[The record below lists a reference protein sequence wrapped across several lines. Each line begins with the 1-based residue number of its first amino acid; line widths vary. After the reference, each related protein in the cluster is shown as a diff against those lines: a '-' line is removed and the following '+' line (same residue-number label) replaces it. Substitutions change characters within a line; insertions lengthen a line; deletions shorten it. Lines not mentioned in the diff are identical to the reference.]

1 MFESILS
8 RKWLVLAVWALV
20 SGAAVL
26 HALTARPIYRA
37 QTLLVIEKERGGG
50 VIYSNG
56 SLIESKNE
64 DYYQTQYK
72 LFTSLTLL
80 EKVYQQLNLGENPEF
95 REGVEALNNAISIQ
109 PVSRSRLVYVRVSSF
124 DQNLAAR
131 IANLISETFVT
142 ENLNN
147 QLFISRDILS
157 TIQGDARAT
166 QRYESLPNVVNNPLI
181 QTLKTDLAKLESQT
195 AELSQKVT
203 DRHPAM
209 IAARS
214 NAASLKARIAAE
226 TERIVGSLR
235 AELSGQFRGNNVR
248 IIDRARLPDR
258 PSYPDK
264 QKVILAGT
272 AIGLLLG
279 ILAAVI
285 IDVAD
290 QSIRTQRDVEEKLH
304 LPFLGA
310 IPAGVIGSTERPYS
324 ALLGTKPNLSGEAFR
339 NLRTMIEF
347 AGINEHSKVFL
358 VTSTLQEEGKT
369 HCSSNLAVAY
379 AQLGESVLLI
389 DGDLRRPRLHR
400 NFRLPNE
407 HGLTQ
412 FLAAGKKVEELENL
426 IAPTE
431 IENLKVLVCGVQ
443 PPNPSELLN
452 TPRAGAL
459 VSWARSH
466 FDRVIVDC
474 TPMFPVSD
482 ALLWGR
488 HIRSAIF
495 VVRFGKTRG
504 PLVNNAAKK
513 LAASGVKPLGVLI
526 NSVKLSNL
534 AQTGYG
540 RYYSEYYRDMHKEH
554 HAKAL

>member
-1 MFESILS
+1 M
-8 RKWLVLAVWALV
+8 
-20 SGAAVL
+20 
-26 HALTARPIYRA
+26 
-37 QTLLVIEKERGGG
+37 
-50 VIYSNG
+50 
-56 SLIESKNE
+56 
-64 DYYQTQYK
+64 
-72 LFTSLTLL
+72 
-80 EKVYQQLNLGENPEF
+80 
-95 REGVEALNNAISIQ
+95 
-109 PVSRSRLVYVRVSSF
+109 
-124 DQNLAAR
+124 
-131 IANLISETFVT
+131 
-142 ENLNN
+142 
-147 QLFISRDILS
+147 
-157 TIQGDARAT
+157 
-166 QRYESLPNVVNNPLI
+166 
-181 QTLKTDLAKLESQT
+181 
-195 AELSQKVT
+195 
-203 DRHPAM
+203 
-209 IAARS
+209 
-214 NAASLKARIAAE
+214 
-226 TERIVGSLR
+226 
-235 AELSGQFRGNNVR
+235 
-248 IIDRARLPDR
+248 
-258 PSYPDK
+258 
-264 QKVILAGT
+264 
-272 AIGLLLG
+272 
-279 ILAAVI
+279 
-285 IDVAD
+285 
-290 QSIRTQRDVEEKLH
+290 
-304 LPFLGA
+304 
-310 IPAGVIGSTERPYS
+310 IGSTERPYS